1 MVSLAEEVGAA
12 HHEGGEY
19 PTIVDAMVAA
29 GIVDTK
35 SAGKRA
41 VAEGGAYLNNVK
53 VTDPDQRLTD
63 DDFLCGQVALVRRG
77 KKTVGA
83 LTR

>member
-1 MVSLAEEVGAA
+1 M
-12 HHEGGEY
+12 
-19 PTIVDAMVAA
+19 
-29 GIVDTK
+29 VDTK
-35 SAGKRA
+35 SAGRRA

-53 VTDPDQRLTD
+53 VADPDQRLTD
-63 DDFLCGQVALVRRG
+63 DDFLCGRVALVRRG